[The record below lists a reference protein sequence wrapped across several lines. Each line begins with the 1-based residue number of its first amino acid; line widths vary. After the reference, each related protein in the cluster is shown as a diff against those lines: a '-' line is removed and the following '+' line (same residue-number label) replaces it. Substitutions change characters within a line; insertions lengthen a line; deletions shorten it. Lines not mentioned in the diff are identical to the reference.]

1 MDRLPYCWIQS
12 DNFSRELSFVILQVF
27 ALGSLQANC
36 YLVGCP
42 EHRVAA
48 VIDPGGDPDPVIRAA
63 KKQELSIETIIN
75 THGHL
80 DHVAG
85 NQALREATAAKLC
98 IGRQDG
104 PMLSDDNLNLSTLVG
119 MRLAPQT
126 PDVLWDDQTVVTVGT
141 LEFTVLH
148 TPGHT
153 PGGICLYG
161 HEVVFTG
168 DTLFAGSI
176 GRTDLPRGDYE
187 QLITSIKEKLLPLPS
202 DTRVYPGHGPSSTMA
217 MEKQGNPFLQ

>member
-1 MDRLPYCWIQS
+1 M
-12 DNFSRELSFVILQVF
+12 ILKEF

-42 EHRVAA
+42 ETRFAA
-48 VIDPGGDPDPVIRAA
+48 VIDPGGDPSPVIKEAEE
-63 KKQELSIETIIN
+63 QGLTIQTIIN

-85 NQALREATAAKLC
+85 NEALREATEASLY
-98 IGRQDG
+98 IGREDG
-104 PMLSDDNLNLSTLVG
+104 PMLADGNLNLSVLVG
-119 MRLAPQT
+119 MTLSPLE
-126 PDVLWDDQTVVTVGT
+126 PDVLLDDGDTLRVGQ
-141 LEFTVLH
+141 LEFTVLN

-161 HEVVFTG
+161 KGVLFTG

-176 GRTDLPRGDYE
+176 GRTDLPRGNH
-187 QLITSIKEKLLPLPS
+187 QALLTSIKEKLFDLPP
-202 DTRVYPGHGPSSTMA
+202 DTRVYPGHGPSSTME
-217 MEKQGNPFLQ
+217 MEKRGNPFLQ